1 MTPPIASLEQVS
13 RRVPQRAENT
23 VEHEILVG
31 SKWLVLRIWKLIPM
45 EQLEH
50 MISANH
56 DLLNDTGFVLVDKIL
71 PG

>member
-56 DLLNDTGFVLVDKIL
+56 DFLNDTGFALVKKIFL
-71 PG
+71 G